1 MAVPDRSIPVASS
14 RRPDK
19 DSSFEEGAA
28 VVLGTSHKHVFLEY
42 QERVNLVQ
50 DLMKDSRYTG
60 VQEEF
65 ESFDCIPAF
74 VCGYV
79 KTNHWARTVYNYTRN
94 DKWGPQLLQVKAGA
108 AGPKPPVDECPDL
121 CELDQKLLAQ
131 LVNKECAVKGKG
143 QDGATGGD
151 DYKGNGDD
159 AVLDQCVFVHYA
171 RIKARLQE
179 QSATRSP
186 RSDSGELDNESEVV
200 GSIFMETDSA
210 DMKVQYPDDQY
221 EHNMN
226 EGNLKEYDPV
236 AFLLDYIL
244 KFTAQREPE
253 VKFAAASD
261 LDLIELCKVCVCQA
275 QATPDSQFKK
285 IYLVFWNKRLRI
297 YLFGAI
303 VIGMLDLSKEKKE
316 DEKKEGEGARGDPLS
331 LFS

>member
-151 DYKGNGDD
+151 DYKVGDGGD
-159 AVLDQCVFVHYA
+159 NAPHELLHSVTSLTLANAIRVMGMTPYWISAYSCTTPES
-171 RIKARLQE
+171 RPGSKSSLQHGLR
-179 QSATRSP
+179 ALTR
-186 RSDSGELDNESEVV
+186 
-200 GSIFMETDSA
+200 
-210 DMKVQYPDDQY
+210 
-221 EHNMN
+221 
-226 EGNLKEYDPV
+226 
-236 AFLLDYIL
+236 
-244 KFTAQREPE
+244 
-253 VKFAAASD
+253 AS
-261 LDLIELCKVCVCQA
+261 LIMRAKL
-275 QATPDSQFKK
+275 
-285 IYLVFWNKRLRI
+285 
-297 YLFGAI
+297 
-303 VIGMLDLSKEKKE
+303 
-316 DEKKEGEGARGDPLS
+316 
-331 LFS
+331 